1 LRIAAVSACLLLAAC
16 ASFETAGE
24 PADHFVTPAIAAAYL
39 PLHAPAY
46 LVLERR
52 GAAVVIA
59 PGVAVTNAH
68 NAGMVDEAAVIGR
81 SPGYDLLFFRASGR
95 MPPPFAA
102 PKAGEEV
109 VAYGQGGDNDLR
121 VAQGVVRGLDV
132 PIPRDCPGCAPQMAF
147 AFEADAGHGFSG
159 GPVVDAKTGA
169 LLGIVFGFRKSD
181 EARKERIIYAYDMA
195 HVMAELAKLT
205 NASSG
210 R

>member
-1 LRIAAVSACLLLAAC
+1 MLAAC

-24 PADHFVTPAIAAAYL
+24 PADDFITPGVRAAYL

-46 LVLERR
+46 VVLEQR

-59 PGVAVTNAH
+59 PGIAVTNAH
-68 NAGMVDEAAVIGR
+68 NAGLVDDAALIGK
-81 SPGYDLLFFRASGR
+81 SQAYDLLFFRVTGR
-95 MPPPFAA
+95 IPPPVAA
-102 PKAGEEV
+102 PYMGEAI

-121 VAQGVVRGLDV
+121 VAHGVVRGLDV
-132 PIPRDCPGCAPQMAF
+132 PIPRDCAGCAPQMAF
-147 AFEADAGHGFSG
+147 AFEADGGHGFSG
-159 GPVVDAKTGA
+159 GPVVDVKTGA

-195 HVMAELAKLT
+195 HVMAELAKIT
-205 NASSG
+205 SAPSG